1 SLNYQRIK
9 IPNYFNEYI
18 LFIPDDIYFYDN
30 DKKIYIFLSKELSE
44 PHLLI
49 EVGASLLKPTNVS

>member
-1 SLNYQRIK
+1 MWDSQEN
-9 IPNYFNEYI
+9 
-18 LFIPDDIYFYDN
+18 
-30 DKKIYIFLSKELSE
+30 LSEFGE